1 MNRDDHAP
9 DPLGDLQTAH
19 RTFLRL
25 HGLLLRR
32 IDQFALAMEETA
44 APEEGEDGARA
55 KKMAEEI
62 TRLQAAI
69 ATLCRCEDRLVAD
82 IEKRGRRNDGDVDLD
97 AARREILGELARL
110 SGRE

>member
-32 IDQFALAMEETA
+32 IDQFALAMEEA
-44 APEEGEDGARA
+44 GISEEVEDGARA

-62 TRLQAAI
+62 TRLQSAI
-69 ATLCRCEDRLVAD
+69 ATLCRCEDKLVAD
-82 IEKRGRRNDGDVDLD
+82 IEKRGRRGDGDVDLD

-110 SGRE
+110 SGRD